1 MCWVDAETSED
12 VWLVTGKYVLLLQCR
27 NRSWKRLQEQAH
39 FLDYFLPHGYTM
51 LLEMGSNS
59 KLAVQCALLDVK
71 TRNGNGL
78 TTAQPSKAARVA
90 HQTPAAAPALALDE
104 WGAGDDAG
112 GAWTSTETFMPF
124 QQ

>member
-1 MCWVDAETSED
+1 
-12 VWLVTGKYVLLLQCR
+12 
-27 NRSWKRLQEQAH
+27 
-39 FLDYFLPHGYTM
+39 M

-78 TTAQPSKAARVA
+78 TTAQPSKAASA
-90 HQTPAAAPALALDE
+90 TDQTPGAAPALALDA
-104 WGAGDDAG
+104 WGAGATTGGGDAG
-112 GAWTSTETFMPF
+112 GGWTSTETFMPF